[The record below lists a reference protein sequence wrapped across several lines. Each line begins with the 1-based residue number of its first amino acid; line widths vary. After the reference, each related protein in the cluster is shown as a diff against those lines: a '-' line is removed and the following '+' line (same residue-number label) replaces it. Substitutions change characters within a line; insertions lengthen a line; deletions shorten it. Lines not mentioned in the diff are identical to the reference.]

1 MIWIVDKKVTS
12 HLLSTHD
19 LLAEVPLR
27 ISFEYA
33 VDSGAVVEGSL
44 SIKVLYNG
52 KSVKKC
58 FPHLEEDAV
67 NSAFQQTAND
77 AVYEHLALNGISA
90 DSDAIESVVV
100 AAH

>member
-1 MIWIVDKKVTS
+1 MIWVVDKKVTS
-12 HLLSTHD
+12 HLLSTD
-19 LLAEVPLR
+19 KLLAELPLR

-33 VDSGAVVEGSL
+33 VDSGSVVTGSL

-58 FPHLEEDAV
+58 FPHLEEEALNNAV
-67 NSAFQQTAND
+67 QQTAND
-77 AVYEHLALNGISA
+77 AVYEHLALSGISA
-90 DSDAIESVVV
+90 DSTAIESVVV